1 MNKLN
6 SVEIADEL
14 KRLGFVLVVNNKHA
28 NGYEHSDLRG
38 LVFLKMSKTGAPVY
52 EQPFLIHP
60 DHVASPRWE
69 AIKALSP
76 TQPNVRYKNTNVTGF
91 PKVKGSDSKL
101 AVALDIS
108 TPADLPQ
115 LLALLG
121 HRGFGATAKLQAE
134 IAEVEHFD
142 AMFSSND
149 ITDTEREALIKAR
162 IGQGEYRQ
170 ALLAYWGGCAITDC
184 TAPVLL
190 RASHIKPWRE
200 ATASERLDP
209 YNGVLLT
216 PNLDLAFDQ
225 GFITFDDQGLIRLS
239 PELDTDSASA
249 LHLHPH
255 LRLRQIE
262 PRHCSYL
269 AWHRENLFR
278 K

>member
-14 KRLGFVLVVNNKHA
+14 KHLGFVLIVNNKHA
-28 NGYEHSDLRG
+28 NGYEHSDLNG
-38 LVFLKMSKTGAPVY
+38 CVFVKMSKTGAPVY

-60 DHVASPRWE
+60 DHVTSPSWD

-76 TQPNVRYKNTNVTGF
+76 TRPNVRYKNTNVTGF

-108 TPADLPQ
+108 TRADLPQ

-121 HRGFGATAKLQAE
+121 HSGFGATAKLQAE
-134 IAEVEHFD
+134 MAKAEQFD
-142 AMFSSND
+142 AMLSRND

-162 IGQGEYRQ
+162 IGQGDYRQ

-184 TAPVLL
+184 TVPALL

-200 ATASERLDP
+200 ASASERLDP

-225 GFITFDDQGLIRLS
+225 GLITFDDQGLIRLS
-239 PELDTDSASA
+239 PELDSDSAAA
-249 LHLHPH
+249 LHLHTH

>member
-14 KRLGFVLVVNNKHA
+14 KRLGFVLIVNNKHA

-38 LVFLKMSKTGAPVY
+38 LVFVKMSKTGAPVY

-60 DHVASPRWE
+60 DHVASPRWD

-108 TPADLPQ
+108 TRTDLPQ

-134 IAEVEHFD
+134 MAEVEQFD
-142 AMFSSND
+142 AMLSSND

-162 IGQGEYRQ
+162 IGQGDYRQ

-184 TAPVLL
+184 TVPALL
-190 RASHIKPWRE
+190 RASHIKPWCE

-225 GFITFDDQGLIRLS
+225 GLITFDDQGLIRLS
-239 PELDTDSASA
+239 PGLDTDSASA

-255 LRLRQIE
+255 LRLRKIE

>member
-14 KRLGFVLVVNNKHA
+14 KRLGFVLIVNNKHA
-28 NGYEHSDLRG
+28 NGYEHSDLIGR
-38 LVFLKMSKTGAPVY
+38 VFVKMSKTGDPVY

-60 DHVASPRWE
+60 DHVASPSWD

-76 TQPNVRYKNTNVTGF
+76 TQPNVRYKNTNITGF

-108 TPADLPQ
+108 TRTDLPQ

-121 HRGFGATAKLQAE
+121 HRGFGAAAKLQAE
-134 IAEVEHFD
+134 IAEAEKFD
-142 AMFSSND
+142 AMLSSND

-162 IGQGEYRQ
+162 IGQGDYRQ

-184 TAPVLL
+184 TLPALL

-200 ATASERLDP
+200 ASASERLDP

-225 GFITFDDQGLIRLS
+225 GLITFDDQGLIRLS
-239 PELDTDSASA
+239 PELDTESATA
-249 LHLHPH
+249 LHLHTH